1 MMANS
6 MRPGTESVRPSAR
19 SGSAFGLVMLLIALA
34 LTGCTGVLDSNKPAR
49 EVYLLQPPV
58 VGSTAVTNPARLV
71 LSLITVPGLDT
82 DDIQVLGPSARLIP
96 VANAHW
102 PDNLPEVISSL
113 SRRTLVDSGLF
124 KSVDLGDMA
133 RPGDWLL
140 ELELRAFYGVQNS
153 AGATTSVLMQL
164 EGTIRCEQKTEANNE
179 VTADGFKL
187 ESSNSVTSGSLA
199 DLVAAHQ
206 SALNEILQALPVRI
220 QQSCGTS

>member
-6 MRPGTESVRPSAR
+6 MRLCSESLRRPAR
-19 SGSAFGLVMLLIALA
+19 RASTFGLLILLIALL
-34 LTGCTGVLDSNKPAR
+34 LTGCAGVLESNKPAR
-49 EVYLLQPPV
+49 EVYLLQPPKV
-58 VGSTAVTNPARLV
+58 SSNAVTNPAKLV

-102 PDNLPEVISSL
+102 ADNLPEVMSSL

-140 ELELRAFYGVQNS
+140 ELELQAFYGVQNS
-153 AGATTSVLMQL
+153 TGATASVLMQL
-164 EGTIRCEQKTEANNE
+164 EGNIRCGADTKVKT
-179 VTADGFKL
+179 DGFKL
-187 ESSNSVTSGSLA
+187 ESSKSVAAGSLA